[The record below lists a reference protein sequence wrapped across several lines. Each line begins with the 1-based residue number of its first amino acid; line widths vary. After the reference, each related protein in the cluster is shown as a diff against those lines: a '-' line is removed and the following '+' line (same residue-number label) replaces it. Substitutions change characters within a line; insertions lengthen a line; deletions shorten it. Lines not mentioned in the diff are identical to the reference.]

1 MVSTPVSWRLGGDLY
16 LRRLYTVLTPSR
28 AQRGVSRREREYS
41 ALRERAGPLYTS
53 YSGPHQEAKR
63 LSVCLSVCLSVESSI
78 HNLDNSPGGKPDF
91 PNIYLIYMHPL
102 IPYSSIVS
110 RFVILPTIPCFLSV
124 PADVERVRC
133 LKSRASPSRIDR
145 PGITHLGGKSAQQEV
160 DLYLIG

>member
-1 MVSTPVSWRLGGDLY
+1 MVSTLVSWRLGGDLY
-16 LRRLYTVLTPSR
+16 PRRLYTVLTPSR
-28 AQRGVSRREREYS
+28 AQRGVSRRERERVLCAPRTGRAS
-41 ALRERAGPLYTS
+41 IHVILRPPPGSQA
-53 YSGPHQEAKR
+53 
-63 LSVCLSVCLSVESSI
+63 SVCLSVCLSVESSI